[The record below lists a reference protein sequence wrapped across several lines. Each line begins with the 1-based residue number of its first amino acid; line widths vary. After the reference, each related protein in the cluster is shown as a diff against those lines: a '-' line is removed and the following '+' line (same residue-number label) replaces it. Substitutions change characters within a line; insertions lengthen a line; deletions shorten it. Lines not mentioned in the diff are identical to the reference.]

1 MEGWYYLHE
10 NGELIYKREL
20 GGTAADIR
28 ESDFARGMWPID
40 PTDREGAWTILV
52 EGLAAGA
59 KAERIKELANKWKC
73 TDEDGLIYA
82 DRVGAK
88 VQRDGDQWLA
98 TRSDFQNIQE
108 SPSPWQ
114 ARSLLRGQSGQI
126 QSLAIGLQRCGERRS
141 LKKQMLGLSTP
152 EKVVFGG
159 SWPDVARHDL
169 SALRGCCRSA

>member
-1 MEGWYYLHE
+1 MEGWYYLHT

-59 KAERIKELANKWKC
+59 KAERIKELADKWKC

-82 DRVGAK
+82 ARVGATVRK
-88 VQRDGDQWLA
+88 DGDQWLA
-98 TRSDFQNIQE
+98 TRSDFQNVQE
-108 SPSPWQ
+108 SPS
-114 ARSLLRGQSGQI
+114 G
-126 QSLAIGLQRCGERRS
+126 
-141 LKKQMLGLSTP
+141 
-152 EKVVFGG
+152 FG
-159 SWPDVARHDL
+159 PTVLEAM
-169 SALRGCCRSA
+169 SALAKELGYRPAKMWGTSFSDLLNRASVG

>member
-59 KAERIKELANKWKC
+59 KAERIKELADKWKC

-82 DRVGAK
+82 NRVGAK
-88 VQRDGDQWLA
+88 VQRDGDQWFA

-108 SPSPWQ
+108 SPS
-114 ARSLLRGQSGQI
+114 G
-126 QSLAIGLQRCGERRS
+126 
-141 LKKQMLGLSTP
+141 
-152 EKVVFGG
+152 FG
-159 SWPDVARHDL
+159 PTVLEAM
-169 SALRGCCRSA
+169 SALAKELGYRPAKMWGASFADLLNRASVG